1 MVETQNQS
9 SPSCDPP
16 EPQPQPQ
23 PLSDDPVVPPTP
35 SDPTTT
41 HTQTGFNPSR
51 SKLIGIIRRKAMIKD
66 LAGIYHAECLTYCQ
80 ELLEL
85 QKKAEESLIE
95 IRIAEASRRETMRPP
110 KHMKK
115 AR

>member
-23 PLSDDPVVPPTP
+23 AQPLSDDPVVPPTP
-35 SDPTTT
+35 SDPTTP

-51 SKLIGIIRRKAMIKD
+51 MIGIIRRKAMIKD
-66 LAGIYHAECLTYCQ
+66 LAGIYHAECLTYCR